1 MAAVFDFNR
10 EEYAMLHPL
19 VALITCFAILLYII
33 LAAQVGRARG
43 LYKIAAPATTGNAD
57 FERIF
62 RVQQN
67 TMEGLVAFIPSL
79 WMFTWYISANW
90 AAGIGFVWI
99 VARVWYAI
107 GYTNAADKR
116 GAGFGLSMLALG
128 ILLIGSIIGAG
139 LSLFY
144 R

>member
-1 MAAVFDFNR
+1 
-10 EEYAMLHPL
+10 MLHPL
-19 VALITCFAILLYII
+19 SALITCFAIVLYVI

-43 LYKIAAPATTGNAD
+43 LYKIAAPATTGHPD

-79 WMFTWYISANW
+79 WLFTWYISANW
-90 AAGIGFVWI
+90 AAGIGFFWI
-99 VARVWYAI
+99 AARVWYAI
-107 GYTNAADKR
+107 GYTAAAEKR

-128 ILLIGSIIGAG
+128 VLLIGSILGAG
-139 LSLFY
+139 FSLFS